1 MPLSLRIRRGGR
13 SNPAFKCINMAKG
26 QPVHILISKLCKSL
40 VTPDK
45 KKMRVID
52 LQSVRFISSQKRI
65 PPLEVEISCLE
76 QNVVPIR
83 YIRNIGTVGIEGQ
96 LKLLRSTVAV
106 CGAGGLGGT
115 IIELLARQGVGH
127 LVIIDNDK
135 FAENNLNRQIIATE
149 SDLRKSKVK
158 VAAVRIKKINSVVEV
173 SAVNK
178 TIDSRNIKKLII
190 DASVVL
196 DGLDNL
202 KTRRVV
208 SRACDELKIPFVHGA
223 IAGFSGQLMTIF
235 PGDKGLNAIC
245 GLSADENECG
255 IETHTGNPAAT
266 PAVIAAWEVQEAI
279 KIITGIGNPIRNRL
293 IFLDF
298 ADGTFDEI
306 SLL

>member
-1 MPLSLRIRRGGR
+1 
-13 SNPAFKCINMAKG
+13 MATG
-26 QPVHILISKLCKSL
+26 QPAHILIRKLCKSL

-65 PPLEVEISCLE
+65 PPQEIEISCLE
-76 QNVVPIR
+76 QNIIPIR
-83 YIRNIGTVGIEGQ
+83 YIRNIGTIGIEGQ

-106 CGAGGLGGT
+106 CGVGGLGGT
-115 IIELLARQGVGH
+115 IIELLARQGIGH

-149 SDLRKSKVK
+149 GDLKKSKVK
-158 VAAVRIKKINSVVEV
+158 VAAARIKKINSAVIVT
-173 SAVNK
+173 AVNK
-178 TIDSRNIKKLII
+178 KIDSKNVKNLIK
-190 DASVVL
+190 DAGVVI

-202 KTRRVV
+202 MTRRIVAD
-208 SRACDELKIPFVHGA
+208 ACNKLKIPFVHGA
-223 IAGFSGQLMTIF
+223 IAGWCGELMTIF
-235 PGDKGLNAIC
+235 PGDKGFNAVC
-245 GLSADENECG
+245 GSSAKENACG
-255 IETHTGNPAAT
+255 IEAQTGNPAAT

-298 ADGTFDEI
+298 AEGTFDEI
-306 SLL
+306 VLS

>member
-1 MPLSLRIRRGGR
+1 MTDCGAKNLSEI
-13 SNPAFKCINMAKG
+13 I
-26 QPVHILISKLCKSL
+26 
-40 VTPDK
+40 
-45 KKMRVID
+45 KMRVID
-52 LQSVRFISSQKRI
+52 LKSVRFIASKKRI
-65 PPLEVEISCLE
+65 PPREVEISCLE
-76 QNVVPIR
+76 QNIVPIR
-83 YIRNIGTVGIEGQ
+83 YMRNIGTIGIEGQ

-115 IIELLARQGVGH
+115 IIELLARQGIGH

-149 SDLRKSKVK
+149 GDLKKSKVK
-158 VAAVRIKKINSVVEV
+158 VAAARIKKINSAVTVT
-173 SAVNK
+173 AVNK
-178 TIDSRNIKKLII
+178 KIDSKNVENLIK
-190 DASVVL
+190 DAGVVI

-202 KTRRVV
+202 ITRRTVAD
-208 SRACDELKIPFVHGA
+208 ACNKLKIPFVHGA

-255 IETHTGNPAAT
+255 IEKQAGNPAAT
-266 PAVIAAWEVQEAI
+266 PAVIAAWQVQEAI

-306 SLL
+306 VLS

>member
-1 MPLSLRIRRGGR
+1 MSNLAKDQPLDIMIR
-13 SNPAFKCINMAKG
+13 
-26 QPVHILISKLCKSL
+26 KLSKSL

-52 LQSVRFISSQKRI
+52 LQSVRLISSKKKVTRRK
-65 PPLEVEISCLE
+65 VEIFCLE
-76 QNVVPIR
+76 NNGVPIR
-83 YIRNIGTVGIEGQ
+83 YFRNIGTIGIGGQ
-96 LKLLRSTVAV
+96 LKLLRSTVAI

-115 IIELLARQGVGH
+115 IIELLARQGIGH

-135 FAENNLNRQIIATE
+135 FVENNLNRQIIATE

-158 VAAVRIKKINSVVEV
+158 VAAVRVKKINSAVVV

-235 PGDKGLNAIC
+235 PGDKGLNDIW
-245 GLSADENECG
+245 GLSTDENGCG
-255 IETHTGNPAAT
+255 IETYTGNPAS
-266 PAVIAAWEVQEAI
+266 VFI
-279 KIITGIGNPIRNRL
+279 
-293 IFLDF
+293 
-298 ADGTFDEI
+298 
-306 SLL
+306 

>member
-1 MPLSLRIRRGGR
+1 MAAGQSTDNLIRR
-13 SNPAFKCINMAKG
+13 
-26 QPVHILISKLCKSL
+26 LSKDW
-40 VTPDK
+40 TAPDK
-45 KKMRVID
+45 KKVRVID
-52 LQSVRFISSQKRI
+52 LRSVRFISSRKRM
-65 PPLEVEISCLE
+65 PPREIEISCLE
-76 QNVVPIR
+76 QNIIPIR
-83 YIRNIGTVGIEGQ
+83 YIRNIGTIGIKGQ
-96 LKLLRSTVAV
+96 LKLLCSTVAV

-149 SDLRKSKVK
+149 GDLKKSKVK
-158 VAAVRIKKINSVVEV
+158 VAAARVKKINSAVVV
-173 SAVNK
+173 STVNK
-178 TIDSRNIKKLII
+178 TINSKNIKKLII
-190 DASVVL
+190 DAGVVL

-202 KTRRVV
+202 KTRRIVAD
-208 SRACDELKIPFVHGA
+208 ACNKLKIPFVHGA

-235 PGDKGLNAIC
+235 PGDKGFNAVC
-245 GLSADENECG
+245 GSSLRGNACG
-255 IETHTGNPAAT
+255 IEEQTGNPAAT

-279 KIITGIGNPIRNRL
+279 KIITRIGSPIRNRL